1 MHDYLDV
8 NNITQEYRNALN
20 GTKMAEFISPDWQ
33 ENPARI
39 RRFLEETERFD
50 SIRGQDWKKTFPEVA
65 NFYSRYLNK

>member
-1 MHDYLDV
+1 
-8 NNITQEYRNALN
+8 
-20 GTKMAEFISPDWQ
+20 MAEFISPDWQ